1 MSIRYGIDVSSYQG
15 VIDWQ
20 KVKKAGCARA
30 VLKITRKDLSLDS
43 QFKNNLLGCKKQ
55 GISYDVYRYVYEN
68 TADQAEKAAAAV
80 VKWLGSCGA
89 DRGTCIWW
97 DVEDS
102 TIRPNGRG
110 EKTRLT
116 DSILAAQRVAE
127 EAGYS
132 FGVYCGWYWYQ
143 SVLDHKRLTCPFWIA
158 RYPHVKQLDFGAA
171 PEAKYRPETSQ
182 PLWGW
187 QYSSRGRIDGIS
199 GAVDL
204 NEVYL
209 EEEQRSECQTGRE
222 DHVRTFQKWLAEK
235 GETDLTVDG
244 DFGPKS
250 KKAAVRV
257 LQRTLNSG
265 RKQKLSP
272 DGIWGPK
279 TKAAVITLRK
289 GDEGDLVRL
298 LQGLLY
304 ANGQDPK
311 GFDGSFGCDT
321 QAAVKAFQNARG
333 LTVDG
338 LAGKNTFERLV
349 K

>member
-15 VIDWQ
+15 LIDWQ
-20 KVKKAGCARA
+20 KVKGAGCTRA

-55 GISYDVYRYVYEN
+55 GIGYDVYRYVYEN
-68 TADQAEKAAAAV
+68 TAEKAREAAAAV
-80 VKWLGSCGA
+80 VKWLKSCGA
-89 DRGTCIWW
+89 DQETCIWW
-97 DVEDS
+97 DVEDN
-102 TIRPNGRG
+102 TIRPNGSG

-116 DSILAAQRVAE
+116 DSILAAQKVAE

-143 SVLDHKRLTCPFWIA
+143 FVLDHKRLTCPFWIA
-158 RYPHVKQLDFGAA
+158 RYPHVKQLDFGAV

-204 NEVYL
+204 SEVYL
-209 EEEQRSECQTGRE
+209 EGEQRSGCQTSAE
-222 DHVRTFQKWLAEK
+222 DPVSTFQKWLTGK
-235 GETDLTVDG
+235 GETGLAIDG
-244 DFGPKS
+244 NFGSKS
-250 KKAAVRV
+250 KKAAIRV
-257 LQRTLNSG
+257 LQRTLNSS
-265 RKQKLSP
+265 RKEKLSV

-279 TKAAVITLRK
+279 TKAAIITLRN
-289 GDEGDLVRL
+289 GDKGDLVRL

-304 ANGQDPK
+304 AKGQDPK
-311 GFDGSFGCDT
+311 GFDGSFGCNT
-321 QAAVKAFQNARG
+321 QVAVKAFQKANG

-338 LAGKNTFERLV
+338 LAGQNTFERLV